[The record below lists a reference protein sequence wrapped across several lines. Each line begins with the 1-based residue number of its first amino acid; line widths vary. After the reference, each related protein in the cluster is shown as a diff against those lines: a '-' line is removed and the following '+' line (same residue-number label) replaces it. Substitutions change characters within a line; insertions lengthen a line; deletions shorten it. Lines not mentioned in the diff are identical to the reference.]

1 MSEPWGLV
9 SLLGKCVIN
18 VRFIFKLLNLW
29 EEVIEDKTN
38 ARLVSVPH
46 DFLVMS
52 DVTVDAQHVEVDI
65 YCQNG
70 VFGFHV
76 KVRLDALSL
85 YFVCEEFG
93 FQFDEV
99 EGFTEF

>member
-18 VRFIFKLLNLW
+18 VRFIFELLNLW

-46 DFLVMS
+46 GFLVMS

-65 YCQNG
+65 YCQNR

-85 YFVCEEFG
+85 YFVSEEFG